1 MDAMAVSV
9 SRSGNYRLGSAS
21 GQVLFPDREIS
32 FCGEIGL
39 AVRSHILALW
49 RDYGAVR
56 KKLRHNRATRLPN
69 RANTAMSS
77 VTDLLNTIRASG
89 NGVSLAELLTRY
101 PGIPRRT
108 AQRQIAALIDS
119 GHVVALGEGRA
130 RRYFA
135 AGAESGPA
143 PRLASVDSFPPFIPL
158 SADSQDILAY
168 IDQPPEARKP
178 VGYQRDFLDAYRP
191 NETWY
196 LSESLRRQLYRMGKT
211 TDVEAPAGTYSRAI
225 LNRLL
230 IDLSWASS
238 HLEGNTYSRLD
249 TRELIEHG
257 KAARG
262 KAAIETQMILNHKTA
277 IEMLVENID
286 SAEFNRYTLMNLH
299 SALAENLLPNPADE
313 GRIRQHAVDIGKSV
327 YRPLST
333 PQQIEE
339 ALDALLL
346 KASLIRDPFEQS
358 FFMMVHLPYLQPFA
372 DINKRSSRLAANLPL
387 FRANLCPLTFLDV
400 PEQAY
405 SRATLGVYE
414 MTRVELLRDLYVWA
428 YERSTQ
434 EYLAIKQD
442 LAEPDPLRLA
452 WRDFIKQTLRE
463 VVTHPELDP
472 LSCIQR
478 AVAERVPAEARPD
491 VQALIVEELRRLHEG
506 VLARYGL
513 RLSEYAAWKARQGR
527 AAPSS
532 SMGHGIH

>member
-1 MDAMAVSV
+1 
-9 SRSGNYRLGSAS
+9 
-21 GQVLFPDREIS
+21 
-32 FCGEIGL
+32 
-39 AVRSHILALW
+39 
-49 RDYGAVR
+49 
-56 KKLRHNRATRLPN
+56 
-69 RANTAMSS
+69 MSS
-77 VTDLLNTIRASG
+77 TTDVLNSVRASESG
-89 NGVSLAELLTRY
+89 LTLAELLSAH
-101 PGIPRRT
+101 PDIARRT
-108 AQRQIAALIDS
+108 AQRLIAKLIEKGQIT
-119 GHVVALGEGRA
+119 ALGEGRA

-135 AGAESGPA
+135 VGIHVGINTQADKSD
-143 PRLASVDSFPPFIPL
+143 RFPPFIPL

-168 IDQPPEARKP
+168 IDQPTEARKP
-178 VGYQRDFLDAYRP
+178 VGYQRDFLEAYRP

-196 LSESLRRQLYRMGKT
+196 LSGSLRRQLHKMGRT
-211 TDVEAPAGTYSRAI
+211 SDVDKPAGTYSRAI

-249 TRELIEHG
+249 TFELIEHG

-262 KAAIETQMILNHKTA
+262 KPAIETQMILNHKTA
-277 IEMLVENID
+277 IELLVENIG
-286 SAEFNRYTLMNLH
+286 SAEFDRYTLMNLH

-327 YRPLST
+327 YRPLPT
-333 PQQIEE
+333 PQQIED
-339 ALDALLL
+339 ALDVLLG
-346 KASLIRDPFEQS
+346 KAKQIRDPFEQS

-372 DINKRSSRLAANLPL
+372 NINKRTSRLAANLPL

-434 EYLAIKQD
+434 EYLAIKQE

-452 WRDFIKQTLRE
+452 WRDVIKQTIRA
-463 VVTHPELDP
+463 VITHAELDP
-472 LSCIQR
+472 LAIIQR
-478 AVAERVPAEARPD
+478 SVAQHVPEQDQPS

-513 RLSEYAAWKARQGR
+513 RPSEYAAWKTFHAY
-527 AAPSS
+527 
-532 SMGHGIH
+532 

>member
-1 MDAMAVSV
+1 MKGGGVVSGTAPYWVLMDALLDTASH
-9 SRSGNYRLGSAS
+9 RRPRL
-21 GQVLFPDREIS
+21 LPP
-32 FCGEIGL
+32 
-39 AVRSHILALW
+39 
-49 RDYGAVR
+49 YGADCHE
-56 KKLRHNRATRLPN
+56 LRHNCATRTSN
-69 RANTAMSS
+69 GAKFAMSS
-77 VTDLLNTIRASG
+77 TTDLLNSIRASE
-89 NGVSLAELLTRY
+89 NGLTLAELLTAH
-101 PGIPRRT
+101 PGIARRT
-108 AQRQIAALIDS
+108 AQRLIAKLIES
-119 GHVVALGEGRA
+119 GQVAALGEGRA
-130 RRYFA
+130 RRYFRA
-135 AGAESGPA
+135 DAQSGSGA
-143 PRLASVDSFPPFIPL
+143 LATRADSFPPFIPL

-168 IDQPPEARKP
+168 INQPPEARKP
-178 VGYQRDFLDAYRP
+178 VGYQRDFLDAYHP

-196 LSESLRRQLYRMGKT
+196 LSESLRRQLHKMGRT
-211 TDVEAPAGTYSRAI
+211 TDVDEPAGTYSRAI

-257 KAARG
+257 KAA
-262 KAAIETQMILNHKTA
+262 IETQMILNHKTA
-277 IEMLVENID
+277 IELLVENID

-333 PQQIEE
+333 PQQIEDT
-339 ALDALLL
+339 LDALLG
-346 KASLIRDPFEQS
+346 KANQIEDPFEQS

-372 DINKRSSRLAANLPL
+372 DINKRTSRLAANLPL

-452 WRDFIKQTLRE
+452 WRDFIKQTIRE
-463 VVTHPELDP
+463 VITHTELEP

-478 AVAERVPAEARPD
+478 AVAERVPQGEQAG

-513 RLSEYAAWKARQGR
+513 RPSEYAAWKAVH
-527 AAPSS
+527 
-532 SMGHGIH
+532 GH

>member
-1 MDAMAVSV
+1 MKPTIDV
-9 SRSGNYRLGSAS
+9 
-21 GQVLFPDREIS
+21 
-32 FCGEIGL
+32 
-39 AVRSHILALW
+39 
-49 RDYGAVR
+49 
-56 KKLRHNRATRLPN
+56 
-69 RANTAMSS
+69 MSS
-77 VTDLLNTIRASG
+77 IRESADG
-89 NGVSLAELLTRY
+89 LTLAELLSRH
-101 PGIPRRT
+101 PDLARRT
-108 AQRQIAALIDS
+108 AQRTIAKLVED
-119 GHVVALGEGRA
+119 GKVV
-130 RRYFA
+130 A
-135 AGAESGPA
+135 AGAGRTRRYLQA
-143 PRLASVDSFPPFIPL
+143 GPRLDAAARAGVQEGFPSFIPL
-158 SADSQDILAY
+158 SADSLDIVAY
-168 IDQPPEARKP
+168 IDQPLEARKP

-191 NETWY
+191 NATWY
-196 LSESLRRQLYRMGKT
+196 LSGSLRRQLHEMGRT
-211 TDVEAPAGTYSRAI
+211 AEAGAPAGTYSRAI

-262 KAAIETQMILNHKTA
+262 KGIVETQMILNHKTA
-277 IEMLVENID
+277 IELLVENVEN
-286 SAEFNRYTLMNLH
+286 AGFNRYTLMNLH

-339 ALDALLL
+339 VLDMLLD
-346 KASLIRDPFEQS
+346 KANRIDDPFEQS

-372 DINKRSSRLAANLPL
+372 DIDKRTSRLAANLPL

-434 EYLAIKQD
+434 EYLAIRQN
-442 LAEPDPLRLA
+442 LVEPDPLRLA
-452 WRDFIKQTLRE
+452 WRDLIKQTVRDIIL
-463 VVTHPELDP
+463 HPEREALA
-472 LSCIQR
+472 CIVR
-478 AVAERVPAEARPD
+478 AVGEQVSVDERPA
-491 VQALIVEELRRLHEG
+491 VQALVVEELRRLHEG

-513 RLSEYAAWKARQGR
+513 RPSDYTAWKAVHGR
-527 AAPSS
+527 
-532 SMGHGIH
+532 